1 MIILSK
7 KFKTFFQSISIVVIV
22 FLWVS
27 IALSDIVL
35 PTKNN
40 SQKDSLNFII
50 STGRAALNSPEE
62 TDLARRRA
70 LEDALYLAS
79 LEGGAKIN
87 GFSAIDSG
95 TKLTESF
102 VVRPTTKILDYAIT
116 KEVIKETHYEV
127 TIKAAIGNL
136 ENKNCTNN
144 NILNLTAYKPTL
156 SLSNEAPSWL
166 ASVLNELYI
175 SIITDIGNRKNIELS
190 KAITTKLN
198 SILLTN
204 IDDNYDY
211 TSLTSGRVRTEVGS
225 FAYVPSIR
233 MYIDTKSSSLNNETF
248 LIMEISSN
256 LYEGFT
262 YKKSFSKSHK
272 ISLKLSNRSPW
283 RTVNVLSKPSKKLI
297 SEALQKSVKKHTD
310 TLFSE
315 LDCQPLKAN
324 LKLDKQI
331 KKLNVS
337 IGKKHGLSL
346 NSIAF
351 TRGTNTPWVI
361 FKVDDLR
368 NNSAIL
374 SPIDQ
379 RRDIKELDG
388 KIVEFM
394 EVL

>member
-1 MIILSK
+1 MIILSN
-7 KFKTFFQSISIVVIV
+7 KFKTFFQFISIVVIV

-95 TKLTESF
+95 TKLIESF
-102 VVRPTTKILDYAIT
+102 VVRPTSKILDYAIT

-144 NILNLTAYKPTL
+144 NILNLTAYKPIL

-175 SIITDIGNRKNIELS
+175 GITTDIGNRKNIELS

-198 SILLTN
+198 SLLLTN
-204 IDDNYDY
+204 TNDDFDY
-211 TSLTSGRVRTEVGS
+211 TLE
-225 FAYVPSIR
+225 A
-233 MYIDTKSSSLNNETF
+233 
-248 LIMEISSN
+248 SN
-256 LYEGFT
+256 Q
-262 YKKSFSKSHK
+262 
-272 ISLKLSNRSPW
+272 
-283 RTVNVLSKPSKKLI
+283 KKLDYLI
-297 SEALQKSVKKHTD
+297 EIEKPHH
-310 TLFSE
+310 
-315 LDCQPLKAN
+315 N
-324 LKLDKQI
+324 
-331 KKLNVS
+331 
-337 IGKKHGLSL
+337 
-346 NSIAF
+346 
-351 TRGTNTPWVI
+351 
-361 FKVDDLR
+361 
-368 NNSAIL
+368 
-374 SPIDQ
+374 
-379 RRDIKELDG
+379 
-388 KIVEFM
+388 
-394 EVL
+394 

>member
-1 MIILSK
+1 MIIVSK
-7 KFKTFFQSISIVVIV
+7 KFKTFFQFISIIIVV
-22 FLWVS
+22 FLWVT

-35 PTKNN
+35 PTNKN

-50 STGRAALNSPEE
+50 STGRATLNSPEE

-144 NILNLTAYKPTL
+144 NILNLTAYKPIL

-166 ASVLNELYI
+166 ASVLNELYMG
-175 SIITDIGNRKNIELS
+175 IITDIGNRKNIELS

-198 SILLTN
+198 SLLLTN
-204 IDDNYDY
+204 TDDDYDY
-211 TSLTSGRVRTEVGS
+211 TSLTSGRVRTQIGS

-233 MYIDTKSSSLNNETF
+233 MYIDSKSSSLNNETF
-248 LIMEISSN
+248 LIMEIASN
-256 LYEGFT
+256 LYEGLT

-297 SEALQKSVKKHTD
+297 LEALQKSVKKHTD
-310 TLFSE
+310 ALFSE

-361 FKVDDLR
+361 FKVDDLG